1 MKTSKEKE
9 RTMKE
14 ETFPTHSESQ
24 SNSFSSMLDELDPYM
39 ERLVCLSKG
48 LMVFSLTMTVSI
60 GLTPN
65 RYFVSS
71 SNAVMKI
78 FNIPEKHSN
87 RTVKLMVAGVGGAMG
102 LLAAIPFTV
111 QQFKNLETQ
120 SIPPI
125 ENFLS
130 EESFNVRAEKI
141 RSWQKVNKDASEDSF
156 NSRMI
161 RINAWQQQQQS
172 IHRGDVSL
180 KQNPSFKP
188 NLHVPK

>member
-1 MKTSKEKE
+1 
-9 RTMKE
+9 MKE
-14 ETFPTHSESQ
+14 ETFTTHSESQ
-24 SNSFSSMLDELDPYM
+24 PSSFSSMLDDLDPYM

-48 LMVFSLTMTVSI
+48 MMVFSLTMAISI

-87 RTVKLMVAGVGGAMG
+87 RTVKLMVAGVGGAVG

-111 QQFKNLETQ
+111 QQFKNLELETEA
-120 SIPPI
+120 IPPI
-125 ENFLS
+125 EYFLS

-161 RINAWQQQQQS
+161 RINAWRQQQQS
-172 IHRGDVSL
+172 RQQGDIFL

-188 NLHVPK
+188 NLQVPK